1 MSRAK
6 EGEKMYKRISIRL
19 VSELSSDLKAIAQK
33 RGLSI
38 NALVSEMAW
47 DFVEGWKKRHQEH
60 KP

>member
-1 MSRAK
+1 
-6 EGEKMYKRISIRL
+6 MYKRISIRL

-47 DFVEGWKKRHQEH
+47 DFVEEWKKRHQEH